1 MSLPTIL
8 LIAAAVSLGAMAL
21 AVIISFRSER
31 EARSAIF
38 PIVREEE
45 TIRAQRARL
54 NIFVWAAVSALF
66 LGGWLASLR
75 LIETPVAPV
84 AEIEPTPA
92 EAVVEVSSPP
102 AEIAAPETAAEQPAA
117 EVEQP
122 VALLPT
128 ESPTP
133 FSPTNTPAPIATV
146 EAIEPSPTAEPATTV
161 PTATPTLLPPTPTDT
176 PAPTA
181 TNTPLPT
188 ATATATNTP
197 SPTPFLS
204 ALMSSN
210 STPRTP
216 APSGAKMGPIE
227 LSAEITDEIEAV
239 NPASTFPDET
249 EVIYAVFP
257 YSGMQDGVDFRVI
270 WYQNG
275 IELWRDETQWQWG
288 DQARFFSFFRDPN
301 QGLYKVELQ
310 VNDSVLASKLFEVR

>member
-75 LIETPVAPV
+75 LIENPVTAV
-84 AEIEPTPA
+84 AETEPTPT
-92 EAVVEVSSPP
+92 EAVVEVSAPP
-102 AEIAAPETAAEQPAA
+102 TEVTAPEVVVEQPTVV
-117 EVEQP
+117 VEQP

-133 FSPTNTPAPIATV
+133 FSPTHTPAPIATV
-146 EAIEPSPTAEPATTV
+146 EAVVPAPTAEPATAG
-161 PTATPTLLPPTPTDT
+161 PTATPTLVPPTATNT

-197 SPTPFLS
+197 SPTPFLA
-204 ALMSSN
+204 ALISSG
-210 STPRTP
+210 SRTP